1 MRRSLS
7 LSSSLLILTTAASC
21 SYASAA
27 ARASPTNTFSLGR
40 SSTSS
45 SFQKRYGN
53 NDKNNKL
60 PVIFGSKL
68 LDIRGGST
76 KAAPPS
82 AATAAPVAD
91 ITDPA
96 ESQESLE
103 QKKKQDELQAYRLQQ
118 QLYLQ
123 SRSLHLRQAL
133 ISRGLTALSHG
144 AVEEGSTVSRH
155 VDWDC
160 AMATREHSK
169 SCLYSFDAEIGSKVV
184 APIGT
189 DQWITLSALNR
200 LRRTDPTKVEPLWHS
215 QYSILKTWLSP
226 ADTFSLYNYLT
237 PGGTLLS
244 FILDAPVVLA
254 SCMLVT
260 GLLGLLVTLPFW
272 EGLVQTIL
280 THPLVWTS
288 WPNWGRFVHAALP
301 LKLLL
306 GQLAWRGMAT
316 VFGRIY
322 AQIRDRLIE
331 WECQIWEE
339 CIPLTILEGS
349 QYDAAQANEDDDSS
363 EEEDMINM
371 DGDEDEDESDY

>member
-1 MRRSLS
+1 MTRSLS
-7 LSSSLLILTTAASC
+7 LSSTFLILTTI
-21 SYASAA
+21 YASAGA
-27 ARASPTNTFSLGR
+27 KNTFSLGTTANTNLNNNIR
-40 SSTSS
+40 SSIGRSS
-45 SFQKRYGN
+45 LQKRNGDN
-53 NDKNNKL
+53 SKL
-60 PVIFGSKL
+60 GSKL

-76 KAAPPS
+76 KSKSKAKV
-82 AATAAPVAD
+82 AAPVVD
-91 ITDPA
+91 NDTDPA
-96 ESQESLE
+96 ESEESLLK
-103 QKKKQDELQAYRLQQ
+103 KKKQDELQAYRLQQ

-123 SRSLHLRQAL
+123 SRSLQLRQAL
-133 ISRGLTALSHG
+133 IARGLTALQHG
-144 AVEEGSTVSRH
+144 AVEEGTVSRH

-160 AMATREHSK
+160 AMATKEHSK

-226 ADTFSLYNYLT
+226 SDKYSLYNYLT
-237 PGGTLLS
+237 PAGTLLS
-244 FILDAPVVLA
+244 YILDAPVVLA
-254 SCMLVT
+254 SCMLVI

-272 EGLVQTIL
+272 ESLVQTIL

-316 VFGRIY
+316 IFFSIY
-322 AQIRDRLIE
+322 TNIRDRLIE
-331 WECQIWEE
+331 WECQIWEDAM
-339 CIPLTILEGS
+339 PLTILEGRN
-349 QYDAAQANEDDDSS
+349 YAAAAAARGDSEDDDEITITDTS
-363 EEEDMINM
+363 
-371 DGDEDEDESDY
+371 DEDE